1 MDSIE
6 MVEQLR
12 EELIQMI
19 NRKCDAM
26 IQMCQN
32 GSQTT
37 CSENRVMES
46 ALGWITPAA
55 LKGKK
60 PIGLKF
66 TSGENVKTSTW
77 KSVVQ
82 TIMQH
87 CNSQPDMH
95 ERLMQLSGKVAGRQ
109 RMILGK
115 SAEKMDAPIRI
126 DEGLYFEGKFDTEA
140 LLTMMTKK
148 VLESIGYDYGQII
161 IQYTDRESTM
171 SESNL
176 IVSNEN
182 VADIEEMEQTHS
194 MMQRM

>member
-12 EELIQMI
+12 EELIQMV

-32 GSQTT
+32 GSQTA

-46 ALGWITPAA
+46 ALAWITPAA

-66 TSGENVKTSTW
+66 ASGENMKTSTW
-77 KSVVQ
+77 KSVVK

-109 RMILGK
+109 RMILGR

-140 LLTMMTKK
+140 LLTMLTKK
-148 VLESIGYDYGQII
+148 VLEPIGYDYGQII

-171 SESNL
+171 SE
-176 IVSNEN
+176 V
-182 VADIEEMEQTHS
+182 VEEAGMGMVQG
-194 MMQRM
+194 M

>member
-1 MDSIE
+1 MDYIE
-6 MVEQLR
+6 MVEQIR
-12 EELIQMI
+12 EELIQMV
-19 NRKCDAM
+19 NRKCDVM
-26 IQMCQN
+26 IQMYQN
-32 GSQTT
+32 GSHIG

-46 ALGWITPAA
+46 ELAWIAPTA

-66 TSGENVKTSTW
+66 TSGESVKTPTW

-109 RMILGK
+109 RIILGR
-115 SAEKMDAPIRI
+115 SAEEMDVPLKI

-148 VLESIGYDYGQII
+148 VLEPIGYDYSQII
-161 IQYTDRESTM
+161 IQYMDRVPVM
-171 SESNL
+171 SE
-176 IVSNEN
+176 
-182 VADIEEMEQTHS
+182 AMEEEPSIS
-194 MMQRM
+194 MVQGM

>member
-1 MDSIE
+1 MDYIE
-6 MVEQLR
+6 MVEQIR
-12 EELIQMI
+12 EELIQMV

-26 IQMCQN
+26 LQMYQN
-32 GSQTT
+32 GSQSAY
-37 CSENRVMES
+37 SENRVMENKL
-46 ALGWITPAA
+46 AWVAPAT

-66 TSGENVKTSTW
+66 TSGESVETPTW

-109 RMILGK
+109 RIILSK
-115 SAEKMDAPIRI
+115 SAEEMDVPLKI

-148 VLESIGYDYGQII
+148 VLEPIGYDYNQII
-161 IQYTDRESTM
+161 IQYADRVSVI
-171 SESNL
+171 SETNL

-182 VADIEEMEQTHS
+182 VPDTEEIEQTHS
-194 MMQRM
+194 MVRGM

>member
-1 MDSIE
+1 MDYIE
-6 MVEQLR
+6 MVEQIR
-12 EELIQMI
+12 EELIQMV

-26 IQMCQN
+26 LQIYQN
-32 GSQTT
+32 GSQIV

-46 ALGWITPAA
+46 ALAWITPAT

-87 CNSQPDMH
+87 CNSQPNMH
-95 ERLMQLSGKVAGRQ
+95 ERLIQLSGKVAGRQ
-109 RMILGK
+109 RIILGK
-115 SAEKMDAPIRI
+115 SAEEMDVPLKI

-148 VLESIGYDYGQII
+148 VLEPIGYDYSQII
-161 IQYTDRESTM
+161 IQYTVRVPMM
-171 SESNL
+171 SESKL
-176 IVSNEN
+176 IVSNET
-182 VADIEEMEQTHS
+182 VPDIEEMEQTHS
-194 MMQRM
+194 MIQGM

>member
-1 MDSIE
+1 MDYIE
-6 MVEQLR
+6 KVEQIR
-12 EELIQMI
+12 EELIQMV
-19 NRKCDAM
+19 NWKCDAM
-26 IQMCQN
+26 LQMYQN
-32 GSQTT
+32 GSQIA

-46 ALGWITPAA
+46 KLAWIAPTT

-66 TSGENVKTSTW
+66 ASGVSVKTPTW

-95 ERLMQLSGKVAGRQ
+95 ERLMKLSGKVAGRQ
-109 RMILGK
+109 RIILGK
-115 SAEKMDAPIRI
+115 SAEEMDVPIKI

-148 VLESIGYDYGQII
+148 VLEPIGYDYSQII
-161 IQYTDRESTM
+161 IQYTDRVSMM

-176 IVSNEN
+176 IMSNED
-182 VADIEEMEQTHS
+182 VPDIEEMGQTQS
-194 MMQRM
+194 MMRGM